1 MHICFVEIGYP
12 RSSGIIGGAGTYV
25 HNFSKRLVEMNHDV
39 TVICGKMDNDISS
52 FSDGDVIVYPTISH
66 YCLKQFLD

>member
-25 HNFSKRLVEMNHDV
+25 YNFSKRLVEMNHDV
-39 TVICGKMDNDISS
+39 TVICGKMDNDNSS
-52 FSDGDVIVYPTISH
+52 FSDGDVIVYPII
-66 YCLKQFLD
+66 L